1 MADAPWGSAPYFYAP
16 QMNCQRLNCPA
27 CVDTLPGVRYALKF
41 TLHDKLR
48 LTGPDEAPHGRRQAP
63 YTRTG
68 FFRVVQPT
76 RAESAA
82 RGLRAGAWMHDRASL
97 RLGALGKYSTGAGSA
112 LQGHRSSKR
121 GVSPVDSTQ
130 LH

>member
-27 CVDTLPGVRYALKF
+27 CVDTLPGVRYAVKF

-63 YTRTG
+63 YARAG

-76 RAESAA
+76 RAESTAC
-82 RGLRAGAWMHDRASL
+82 GLRAGARMHDRSSL
-97 RLGALGKYSTGAGSA
+97 RLGALGKHPASVGPA
-112 LQGHRSSKR
+112 LQSHWASKC
-121 GVSPVDSTQ
+121 GVSPAD
-130 LH
+130 